1 MAAFK
6 EFLSMHNFLISLIPF
21 KSLRRQAKA
30 NEAQKAAQ
38 KAADYLSKNYVLP
51 FLNGELKHY
60 EFAPLKEFE
69 NDKIIWQFW
78 FQGAHNAPAL
88 VQKCFDSV
96 KEQMGGEYQI
106 IILDENNLKDYIKFP
121 PFVLQKLRDGVLS
134 KTFFSDLLRVC
145 LLATYGGVWLDA
157 TIYLS
162 GKISQNLLAQ
172 DFFAFQRSATPPSDA
187 KVWKKFDYG
196 YFVWDESFKIGL
208 LSSFLVAKAK
218 HPLML
223 ALQDLLLGFFERE
236 ESLVHYFTLQIL
248 FDLLVSN
255 EKFAPLN
262 CAVTNDTDAHL
273 LQLHAKEPF
282 DATLW
287 SEICQKTT
295 IHKLTYFKTLPQNSM
310 AMRILGLENEKLRG
324 KADVAK

>member
-1 MAAFK
+1 MWRK
-6 EFLSMHNFLISLIPF
+6 EQPKVAH
-21 KSLRRQAKA
+21 
-30 NEAQKAAQ
+30 
-38 KAADYLSKNYVLP
+38 YLNQNYVLP
-51 FLNGELKHY
+51 FLNDELKRY

-96 KEQMGGEYQI
+96 KKQMGGEYQI
-106 IILDENNLKDYIKFP
+106 IILDENNLNDYINFP
-121 PFVLQKLRDGVLS
+121 PFVLQKLKEGALS

-162 GKISQNLLAQ
+162 GKIGENLLCQ
-172 DFFAFQRSATPPSDA
+172 DFFAFQRPATPPLDE
-187 KVWKKFDYG
+187 KVWKKFNYG
-196 YFVWDESFKIGL
+196 YFVWDEEFKIRL
-208 LSSFLVAKAK
+208 LNSFLIAKAK

-223 ALQDLLLGFFERE
+223 ALQDILFAFWQNEQKAR
-236 ESLVHYFTLQIL
+236 HYFMFQII
-248 FDLLVSN
+248 FDLLISN

-273 LQLHAKEPF
+273 LQLHAKECF
-282 DATLW
+282 DAVLW

>member
-1 MAAFK
+1 MWRK
-6 EFLSMHNFLISLIPF
+6 EQPKVAH
-21 KSLRRQAKA
+21 
-30 NEAQKAAQ
+30 
-38 KAADYLSKNYVLP
+38 YLNQNYVLP

-78 FQGAHNAPAL
+78 FQGAQSAPAL

-96 KEQMGGEYQI
+96 KRQMGGEYQI
-106 IILDENNLKDYIKFP
+106 IILDENNLNDYINFP
-121 PFVLQKLRDGVLS
+121 PFVLQKLKEGSLS

-145 LLATYGGVWLDA
+145 LLSTYGGVWLDA

-162 GKISQNLLAQ
+162 GKIGENLLCQ
-172 DFFAFQRSATPPSDA
+172 DFFAFQRSATPPLDE
-187 KVWKKFDYG
+187 KVWKNFNYG
-196 YFVWDESFKIGL
+196 YFVWDERFKIRL
-208 LSSFLVAKAK
+208 LNSFLIAKAK

-223 ALQDLLLGFFERE
+223 ALQDILFAFWQNEQKAR
-236 ESLVHYFTLQIL
+236 HYFMFQII
-248 FDLLVSN
+248 FDLLISN

-273 LQLHAKEPF
+273 LQLHAKECF
-282 DATLW
+282 DESLW
-287 SEICQKTT
+287 REICQKTT

-324 KADVAK
+324 KADATK

>member
-1 MAAFK
+1 M
-6 EFLSMHNFLISLIPF
+6 NFIYTLCLLFSKLIPF
-21 KSLRRQAKA
+21 RALRRRVRGALLWRKEHPKVA
-30 NEAQKAAQ
+30 H
-38 KAADYLSKNYVLP
+38 YLNQNYVLP

-60 EFAPLKEFE
+60 EFEPLKEFE

-78 FQGAHNAPAL
+78 FQGAHNVPAL

-96 KEQMGGEYQI
+96 REQMGGEYQI
-106 IILDENNLKDYIKFP
+106 IILDENNLNDYINFP
-121 PFVLQKLRDGVLS
+121 PFILQKLKEGTLS

-162 GKISQNLLAQ
+162 GKIGANLLAQ
-172 DFFAFQRSATPPSDA
+172 DFFAFQRSATPPLDE
-187 KVWKKFDYG
+187 KVWKKFNYG
-196 YFVWDESFKIGL
+196 YFVWDDEVKIRL
-208 LSSFLVAKAK
+208 LNSFLIAKAK

-223 ALQDLLLGFFERE
+223 ALQDILFAFWQNEQKAR
-236 ESLVHYFTLQIL
+236 HYFMFQII
-248 FDLLVSN
+248 FDLLISN

-273 LQLHAKEPF
+273 LQLHAKECF
-282 DATLW
+282 DAALW

-310 AMRILGLENEKLRG
+310 AMRILGLENEILQG

>member
-1 MAAFK
+1 MWRK
-6 EFLSMHNFLISLIPF
+6 EQSKVAH
-21 KSLRRQAKA
+21 
-30 NEAQKAAQ
+30 
-38 KAADYLSKNYVLP
+38 YLNQNYVLP

-78 FQGAHNAPAL
+78 FQGAQSAPAL

-96 KEQMGGEYQI
+96 KRQMGGEYQI
-106 IILDENNLKDYIKFP
+106 IILDEHNLNDYINFP
-121 PFVLQKLRDGVLS
+121 PFVLQKLKEGTLS

-162 GKISQNLLAQ
+162 GKISENLLCQ
-172 DFFAFQRSATPPSDA
+172 DFFAFQRSATPPLDE
-187 KVWKKFDYG
+187 KVWKNFNYG
-196 YFVWDESFKIGL
+196 YFVWDERFKIRL
-208 LSSFLVAKAK
+208 LNSFLIAKAK

-223 ALQDLLLGFFERE
+223 ALQDILFAFWQNEQKAR
-236 ESLVHYFTLQIL
+236 HYFMFQII
-248 FDLLVSN
+248 FDLLISN

-262 CAVTNDTDAHL
+262 CALTNDTDAHL
-273 LQLHAKEPF
+273 LQLHAKECF
-282 DATLW
+282 DAALW

-310 AMRILGLENEKLRG
+310 AMRILGLENEILQG
-324 KADVAK
+324 KDNATK